1 MVEKKF
7 KNMILWKCKI
17 LWIAKIMEI
26 FNIKYILNED
36 YTIKKKRKVNIKT
49 KNKKGISL
57 ITLVII
63 LAAAVILTGR
73 EFKVA

>member
-1 MVEKKF
+1 
-7 KNMILWKCKI
+7 
-17 LWIAKIMEI
+17 MEI

-36 YTIKKKRKVNIKT
+36 YTINKKRKVNIKT

>member
-1 MVEKKF
+1 
-7 KNMILWKCKI
+7 
-17 LWIAKIMEI
+17 MEI

-36 YTIKKKRKVNIKT
+36 YTIKKKGMVNIKT

-63 LAAAVILTGR
+63 LAAVILTGR